1 MSYITKTT
9 IKTWAEEDQPRE
21 KLLLKGKYSLSDAEL
36 LAIIIG
42 SGSTDLSAVDLCK
55 IILNE
60 YKNNLNELAKCSVN
74 DFIKFKGI
82 GEAKAVSIVAA
93 IELGRRRKE
102 AEVLKKVKISS
113 SNEAYIYLKPFLMDL
128 DHEQFWILLLNR
140 NLELIKP
147 IQISTGGVSGTIAD
161 PKIIFKYAIEN
172 LANAIILTHN
182 HPSGNLTPSDADIQ
196 LTKKL
201 KQAAQLFDINLAD
214 HIIFTNHGFYS
225 MSDQN
230 IL

>member
-42 SGSTDLSAVDLCK
+42 SGSTDFSAVDLCK

>member
-1 MSYITKTT
+1 MSYTTKTT

-113 SNEAYIYLKPFLMDL
+113 SNEAYIYLKPLLMDL

-140 NLELIKP
+140 NLELIKS
-147 IQISTGGVSGTIAD
+147 IQISRGGVSGTIAD

>member
-1 MSYITKTT
+1 MSYNTKTT

-21 KLLLKGKYSLSDAEL
+21 KLLLKGKSSLSDAEL
-36 LAIIIG
+36 LAILIG
-42 SGSTDLSAVDLCK
+42 SGSTHLTAVDLCK

-82 GEAKAVSIVAA
+82 GEAKAVTIVAA

-102 AEVLKKVKISS
+102 EEVLKKIKISS
-113 SNEAYIYLKPFLMDL
+113 SNEAYNFLKPYLMDL

-147 IQISTGGVSGTIAD
+147 IQISSGGVSGTIAD

-172 LANAIILTHN
+172 LANAIILSHN
-182 HPSGNLTPSDADIQ
+182 HPSGNLKPSEADIQ

-201 KQAAQLFDINLAD
+201 KQASQLFDINLAD

>member
-182 HPSGNLTPSDADIQ
+182 HPSGNLTPSDADN
-196 LTKKL
+196 
-201 KQAAQLFDINLAD
+201 F
-214 HIIFTNHGFYS
+214 IIIKIRY
-225 MSDQN
+225 
-230 IL
+230 

>member
-1 MSYITKTT
+1 MSYNTKTT

-21 KLLLKGKYSLSDAEL
+21 KLLLKGKSSLSDAEL
-36 LAIIIG
+36 LAILIG
-42 SGSTDLSAVDLCK
+42 SGSTDLTAVDLCK
-55 IILNE
+55 MILNE

-82 GEAKAVSIVAA
+82 GEAKAVTIVAA

-113 SNEAYIYLKPFLMDL
+113 SNEAYNFLKPYLMDL

-147 IQISTGGVSGTIAD
+147 IQISSGGVSGTIAD

-182 HPSGNLTPSDADIQ
+182 HPSGNLKPSEADIH

-201 KQAAQLFDINLAD
+201 KEASLLFDINLAD

>member
-1 MSYITKTT
+1 MSYNTKTT

-21 KLLLKGKYSLSDAEL
+21 KLLLKGKSSLSDAEL
-36 LAIIIG
+36 LAILIG
-42 SGSTDLSAVDLCK
+42 SGSTQLTAVDLCK

-82 GEAKAVSIVAA
+82 GEAKAVTIVAA

-102 AEVLKKVKISS
+102 EEVLKKIKISS
-113 SNEAYIYLKPFLMDL
+113 SNEAYNFLKPYLMDL

-147 IQISTGGVSGTIAD
+147 IQISSGGVSGTIAD

-172 LANAIILTHN
+172 LANAIILSHN
-182 HPSGNLTPSDADIQ
+182 HPSGNLKPSEADIQ

-201 KQAAQLFDINLAD
+201 KQASQLFDINLAD

>member
-1 MSYITKTT
+1 MSYNTKTT

-21 KLLLKGKYSLSDAEL
+21 KLLLKGKSSLSDAEL
-36 LAIIIG
+36 LAILIG
-42 SGSTDLSAVDLCK
+42 SGSTDLTAVDLCK
-55 IILNE
+55 MILNE

-82 GEAKAVSIVAA
+82 GEAKAVTIVAA

-113 SNEAYIYLKPFLMDL
+113 SIEAYNFLKPYLMDL

-147 IQISTGGVSGTIAD
+147 IQISSGGVSGTIAD

-182 HPSGNLTPSDADIQ
+182 HPSGNLKPSEADIH

-201 KQAAQLFDINLAD
+201 KQASQLFDINLAD

>member
-1 MSYITKTT
+1 MSYTTKTT

-140 NLELIKP
+140 NLELIKS
-147 IQISTGGVSGTIAD
+147 IQISRGGVSGTIAD

-182 HPSGNLTPSDADIQ
+182 HPSGNLTPSDTDIQ

>member
-1 MSYITKTT
+1 MSYNTKTT

-21 KLLLKGKYSLSDAEL
+21 KLLLKGKSSLSDAEL
-36 LAIIIG
+36 LAILIG
-42 SGSTDLSAVDLCK
+42 SGSTDLTAVDLCK
-55 IILNE
+55 MILNE

-82 GEAKAVSIVAA
+82 GEAKAVTIVAA

-113 SNEAYIYLKPFLMDL
+113 SIEAYNFLKPFLMDL

-147 IQISTGGVSGTIAD
+147 IQISSGGVSGTIAD

-182 HPSGNLTPSDADIQ
+182 HPSGNLKPSEADIH

-201 KQAAQLFDINLAD
+201 KEASLLFDINLAD

>member
-1 MSYITKTT
+1 MSYNTKST

-21 KLLLKGKYSLSDAEL
+21 KLLLKGKSSLSDAEL
-36 LAIIIG
+36 LAILIG
-42 SGSTDLSAVDLCK
+42 SGSTDLTAVDLCK

-82 GEAKAVSIVAA
+82 GEAKAVTIVAA

-113 SNEAYIYLKPFLMDL
+113 SNEAYNFLKPYLMDL

-147 IQISTGGVSGTIAD
+147 IQISSGGVSGTIAD

-172 LANAIILTHN
+172 LANSIILSHN
-182 HPSGNLTPSDADIQ
+182 HPSGNLKPSEADIH

-201 KQAAQLFDINLAD
+201 KQASQLFDINLAD

-225 MSDQN
+225 MSDEN

>member
-1 MSYITKTT
+1 MSYNTKTT

-21 KLLLKGKYSLSDAEL
+21 KLLLKGKSSLSDAEL
-36 LAIIIG
+36 LAILIG
-42 SGSTDLSAVDLCK
+42 SGSTHLTAVDLCK

-82 GEAKAVSIVAA
+82 GEAKAVTIVAA

-102 AEVLKKVKISS
+102 EEVLKKIKISS
-113 SNEAYIYLKPFLMDL
+113 SNEAYNFLKPYLMDL

-147 IQISTGGVSGTIAD
+147 IQISSGGVSGTIAD

-172 LANAIILTHN
+172 LANSIILSHN
-182 HPSGNLTPSDADIQ
+182 HPSGNLKPSEADIQ

-201 KQAAQLFDINLAD
+201 KQASQLFDINLAD